1 MAISGMGAG
10 ICELTSLAVTSELA
24 PTRKRGAYVAVLVLT
39 IIPFCPSVLW
49 AQLIAAHANWRY
61 CCLFAGLWALMGLL
75 GVLFFYHPP
84 PRPAALGRTKK
95 QILAE
100 IDYVGGLLSI
110 SGMIVFL
117 GKSSN
122 ATSFNVRA
130 NKRLAG
136 LQWGGYQYPW
146 KSAHVLVPL
155 ILGALLLFVA
165 FPVWEIKFAKFPMFP
180 SRMKQDA
187 RILVLT
193 LIITAISGANFF
205 SVSIAQVS
213 VTSHI

>member
-84 PRPAALGRTKK
+84 PRPAELGRTKK
-95 QILAE
+95 EILGE

-122 ATSFNVRA
+122 VIMFSVCA
-130 NKRLAG
+130 NMQLAG

-155 ILGALLLFVA
+155 ILGFLLLFVA
-165 FPVWEIKFAKFPMFP
+165 FPIWEIKFAKFPMFP

-205 SVSIAQVS
+205 SVSIS
-213 VTSHI
+213 